1 MSAIAA
7 VGQEEPSVPAP
18 APTPPPGA
26 PVMRTTVSRKAPLY
40 VLAALVLSLAQGLG
54 MNFIATN
61 IPQIAGSFGVTTTEA
76 TWLLAAYM
84 APNASLAL
92 ILIKMRT
99 QFGLRN
105 FAEVGI
111 LVFVLV
117 SIVHLFVD
125 DFQTALMLRF
135 FAGAAAAPMS
145 SLAFLYSLEPFPPQK
160 KMTIGL
166 CIALAIIGVS
176 GPVARIV
183 SPTLLDLGQFH
194 ALYTLEVGLALIAMA
209 AVYVLPL
216 APQPRAKVISR
227 MDVLSYLLIAIG
239 FGLLAVVLTLG
250 RLYWWLEAP
259 WIGVSLVVAIAALMA
274 AVILEL
280 NREAPLVD
288 FRWIASRE
296 VLHFM
301 AVLLTFRIAL
311 AEQSAGATAMLQT
324 LGVAPDQVRLLWAAI
339 LLSSVTAGLLCA
351 ALMKP
356 DREDAIHALAL
367 LLIGTGAFLDS
378 SATNLTRP
386 EQLIVSQMMIA
397 AGGAL
402 FLPPALATGLMSAL
416 KKGPNHILSFII
428 VFLTTQSLGAL
439 FGSALLGTFITWREK
454 FHSSQLVEH
463 LVASDP
469 VVSTRI
475 AQLSGAYGRVI
486 TDKALLGAEGVQLLG
501 QQATR
506 EAYVLAY
513 NDLFLAITAICV
525 VAILFPLFRIAR
537 RRLAARRPADLTEGA

>member
-1 MSAIAA
+1 MSA
-7 VGQEEPSVPAP
+7 VPALAPDTGRAPVAGAAPSP
-18 APTPPPGA
+18 APGPA
-26 PVMRTTVSRKAPLY
+26 TVARKAPLY
-40 VLAALVLSLAQGLG
+40 IMAALVLSLAQGLG

-105 FAEVGI
+105 FAETGI
-111 LVFVLV
+111 LLFVLV

-125 DFQTALMLRF
+125 DFGSALVLRF
-135 FAGAAAAPMS
+135 CAGAAAAPMS
-145 SLAFLYSLEPFPPQK
+145 SLAFLYALEPFPPQK

-166 CIALAIIGVS
+166 ATALAIIGMS

-183 SPTLLDLGQFH
+183 SPPLLDFGSWH
-194 ALYTLEVGLALIAMA
+194 GLYLFEVGLALIAMA

-216 APQPRAKVISR
+216 QPQPRAKVISGL
-227 MDVLSYLLIAIG
+227 DVLSYLLIAVG

-259 WIGVSLVVAIAALMA
+259 WIGVSLVVALAALTA
-274 AVILEL
+274 AVLLEL
-280 NREAPLVD
+280 HRAAPLVD

-301 AVLLTFRIAL
+301 AVLLTFRVAL

-339 LLSSVTAGLLCA
+339 LLSTIVASLACA
-351 ALMKP
+351 AIMKP
-356 DREDAIHALAL
+356 EREDAIHALAL
-367 LLIGTGAFLDS
+367 LLIGTGAWLDAG
-378 SATNLTRP
+378 ATNLTRP
-386 EQLIVSQMMIA
+386 EQLIASQMMIA

-402 FLPPALATGLMSAL
+402 FLPPALAAGLMSAL
-416 KKGPNHILSFII
+416 KKGPNYILSFII

-439 FGSALLGTFITWREK
+439 FGSALLGSFITWREK
-454 FHSSQLVEH
+454 FHSHLLVEH
-463 LVASDP
+463 LAGSDP
-469 VVSTRI
+469 LVAARL
-475 AQLSGAYGRVI
+475 AQLSAAYGRVI
-486 TDKALLGAEGVQLLG
+486 ADKAVLAAEGVQLLG

-506 EAYVLAY
+506 EAYVRAY
-513 NDLFLAITAICV
+513 DDLFTLIALTCAIALV
-525 VAILFPLFRIAR
+525 FPLVRIAR
-537 RRLAARRPADLTEGA
+537 RSLAARAGTLSESVRP